1 MTKAWPT
8 PRPQSGLTLIELLIV
23 LVCIAVLASAA
34 WPSYQRHLLRS
45 QRANAR
51 TALMQTAHWLE
62 RAAASNGN
70 YPAAT
75 DIPSSVLTVAGQRYA
90 LQASTTTQSFSL
102 SATPLGSQTQDAC
115 GTLTLNHLGE
125 RGVQNASQSATTCW
139 AY

>member
-1 MTKAWPT
+1 M
-8 PRPQSGLTLIELLIV
+8 IELLIV
-23 LVCIAVLASAA
+23 MVCISVLTCAA

-51 TALMQTAHWLE
+51 AALMQTAHWLE
-62 RAAASNGN
+62 RGAASIGN

-90 LQASTTTQSFSL
+90 LQANTTAQSFSL
-102 SATPLGSQTQDAC
+102 SATPLGSQAQDAC

-125 RGVQNASQSATTCW
+125 RGVQNASQTAATCW
-139 AY
+139 TY

>member
-1 MTKAWPT
+1 MN
-8 PRPQSGLTLIELLIV
+8 QELLFYV
-23 LVCIAVLASAA
+23 VFSAVILAALA
-34 WPSYQRHLLRS
+34 LDLGLLS
-45 QRANAR
+45 KKNTVISLR

-70 YPAAT
+70 YPATA
-75 DIPSSVLTVAGQRYA
+75 DIPSSVLSVTGQRYA

-102 SATPLGSQTQDAC
+102 SATPLGSQIQDAC

-125 RGVQNASQSATTCW
+125 RGVQNASQSAATCW